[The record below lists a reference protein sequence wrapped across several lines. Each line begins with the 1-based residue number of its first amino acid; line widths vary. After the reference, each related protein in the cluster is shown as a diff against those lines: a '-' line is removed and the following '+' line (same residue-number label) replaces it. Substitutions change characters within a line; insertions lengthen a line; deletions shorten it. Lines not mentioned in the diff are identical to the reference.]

1 MSVVHQLLFNCRYY
15 VRLRVKI
22 NCDLQGCFIFTL
34 NFEKEKDVMLD
45 VEKKSHL
52 GLKLKLKTMK
62 FFGCHAKSVM

>member
-52 GLKLKLKTMK
+52 GLKLKLKP
-62 FFGCHAKSVM
+62 